1 LLLNKNSLLQFEIF
15 KLNYSFQYKEFI
27 WLLLAIPV
35 LTFLFLAIIQWKKKV
50 IKRTGDKRLVK
61 ALINNYSS
69 KRFTAKFIFLSIAFA
84 LGVGAVMNP
93 RKPGASNNT
102 NRKGIDLAI
111 TLDVSKSMLATDLQP
126 FRLERAKQFIN
137 KLMNEMP
144 DDRIA
149 LVLFAGKAYLQ
160 MPLTI
165 DHGAAKMYVSSAGPD
180 AVPQQGTVISDA
192 LNKSADVFNN
202 TERRFK
208 AVILITDGEDH
219 DADAVKTAKD
229 LARQGVMINCIG
241 IGSPEGSTLVEPS
254 TGEIKKDENGNT
266 VISKLNEEVLKEIAR
281 ETNGIYIRL
290 QSSDDAVAILMKHLS
305 QIDRKAFGDVSLMN
319 FTTYYGWLAGVMF
332 FLLLVENFI
341 SERKKTVE

>member
-1 LLLNKNSLLQFEIF
+1 LK
-15 KLNYSFQYKEFI
+15 YSFQHIEYI
-27 WLLLAIPV
+27 WLLGAIP
-35 LTFLFLAIIQWKKKV
+35 LFLLLFISLLLWKKKI
-50 IKRTGDKRLVK
+50 IKRIGDKKLVK
-61 ALINNYSS
+61 ALISNYSS
-69 KRFTAKFIFLSIAFA
+69 RRFITKFIFLSLAFA
-84 LGVGAVMNP
+84 LGVVALMNP
-93 RKPGASNNT
+93 RKPGASNNN

-126 FRLERAKQFIN
+126 SRLERARQFIN

-165 DHGAAKMYVSSAGPD
+165 DHSAAQMYVASAGPD
-180 AVPQQGTVISDA
+180 AVPLQGTVISDA

-202 TERRFK
+202 MERRFK

-219 DADAVKTAKD
+219 DPDAVKTAKE
-229 LARQGVMINCIG
+229 LAKEGVMINCIG
-241 IGSPEGSTLVEPS
+241 IGSPEGATLTDPA
-254 TGEIKKDENGNT
+254 TGELKKDENGNT
-266 VISKLNEEVLKEIAR
+266 VVSKLNEEVLKQIAG

-290 QSSDDAVAILMKHLS
+290 QSSDEAVTELMKHLS
-305 QIDRKAFGDVSLMN
+305 QIDRKAFGDISQMN
-319 FTTYYGWLAGVMF
+319 FTTYYAWLAGAMF

-341 SERKKTVE
+341 SERKKGIS